1 MTIIGYTMTGSDYYI
16 EKGFSFHQKYPEFNT
31 EDKVKEIYEISVKAL
46 SNLHQ
51 ISNDALQNITLNKE
65 SLE

>member
-1 MTIIGYTMTGSDYYI
+1 MEL
-16 EKGFSFHQKYPEFNT
+16 EKKKAEI
-31 EDKVKEIYEISVKAL
+31 VKEIYEISVKAL

-51 ISNDALQNITLNKE
+51 ISNDALQNITSNKE